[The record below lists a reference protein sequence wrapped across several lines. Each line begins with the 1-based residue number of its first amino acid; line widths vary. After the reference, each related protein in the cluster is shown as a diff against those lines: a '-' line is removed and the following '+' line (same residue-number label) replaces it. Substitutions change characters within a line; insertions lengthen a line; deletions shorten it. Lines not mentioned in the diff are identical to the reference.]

1 MLSRKRRNTRMP
13 KVIDLPTATTMDDS
27 DYLLMEESSGGTK
40 KITRANAVSP
50 IGTIYSAVSS
60 VNSLPTS
67 SATVIA
73 SLNLQKGSYVV
84 NAQFR
89 AAPGSGFHYYVSIS
103 TTSGFQSPGL
113 VMFPASASTDAT
125 FTMSRPLSLSSA
137 GTVNLVA
144 YQGSGSAKTLNTPYC
159 RLDAIRIA

>member
-1 MLSRKRRNTRMP
+1 MP

-27 DYLLMEESSGGTK
+27 DYLLMEESTGGTK
-40 KITRANAVSP
+40 KITRANVVSP

-60 VNSLPTS
+60 ASSLSTN

-73 SLNLQKGSYVV
+73 SLNLSKGSYVV

-89 AAPGSGFHYYVSIS
+89 GEGGTGFTYYVSIS
-103 TTSGFQSPGL
+103 TGTGFQPPGL
-113 VMFPASASTDAT
+113 VMFPASANSDTS
-125 FTMSRPLSLSSA
+125 FTISRPISLSSA

-144 YQGSGSAKTLNTPYC
+144 YQGSGSAKTLNTSYC